1 MAPSAAESEVG
12 PEASAEQLWD
22 RRHAARW
29 VEAEAKKQAR
39 QAKHDHEKFQKACA
53 AFWAERK
60 AHRDA
65 EIRELWQERAA
76 EIVVEALGLRDPR
89 PAAVTQGRRSSEDTL
104 PAPPPAGSASK
115 RGTEA
120 SAGDDE
126 HDPDEHD
133 AAKSY
138 TEFAWG
144 GDGTDIHIRQSSRI
158 DKRFARTP
166 GA

>member
-1 MAPSAAESEVG
+1 MASSAAEGEVG

-29 VEAEAKKQAR
+29 AEAEAKKQAR
-39 QAKHDHEKFQKACA
+39 QAKHDHKKYQKACA
-53 AFWAERK
+53 AFWAERT

-65 EIRELWQERAA
+65 EIRELWPERAA

-120 SAGDDE
+120 STGDDE

-138 TEFAWG
+138 TVFAWG

-158 DKRFARTP
+158 DKRVATTP